1 MTTLKVLMLPH
12 LSHFRTEESGIKR
25 VVEAYFR
32 HLPAYGIELVGQ
44 DATTY
49 DVKAAHAGMAGPD
62 CMVSLLH
69 GIYWSADYDA
79 AAWEW
84 KANQSVIA
92 SIRGAREVVVPSEWV
107 AETLRRDMHL
117 NPHVI
122 GHGVDWQAWQHT
134 EEHRGYVLWAKNRS
148 ADVCSPAPMAQL
160 AKRRPG
166 VTFVSTFGTPDA
178 PANVQV
184 CGLLPHAEMKTAMQR
199 AGVYLSSTKET
210 FGIATLEAMAA
221 GVPVLGFRHGGNVDL
236 VEHGVNGYL
245 ARPGDIDD
253 LAVGLDYCLRH
264 RATLGANGREMA
276 RAWTWERVV
285 EEVAGVFRLAAEP
298 EPATVSVVIPVY
310 NKSPEQLSRAIE
322 SALAQT
328 YSVEEIMVVDDGSD
342 NSAELAE
349 VADAYPLRGERRVR
363 YLHKINEG
371 VAHARNDGIARVYSK
386 YICCLDAD
394 DWLDPRFLEAC
405 IAPLEEDRTL
415 GVAYTRLMAHMP
427 DGSSRVSDWPG
438 AFDYDQQLRRKNQIP
453 TCAVFRRDA
462 WERSGGYRQR
472 YAPTGAGAEDAAFWT
487 HLGALGY
494 GAILATEEPLF
505 HYSAGTGHTARKEY
519 READWLAWFPW
530 ATDKQHPFA
539 SAAKPLRMS
548 HPVRQYDE
556 PLVSVVIP
564 VGPNHHRHL
573 IDALDSLEAQTFRKW
588 EAIVVFDG
596 GNEWTPEIHSAY
608 PFIRH
613 THTDGVGAG
622 AARNIGAQMARA
634 PFLLF
639 LDADDWLQPAALER
653 MLEAWNEHQ
662 SAVYTDYYGKAT
674 VTDVEALDEVL
685 RRSITERNERT
696 KETTISY
703 RAAEYDCP
711 RAQAQP
717 ENPPYLWC
725 NVTTLLPK
733 AWHDQIGG
741 FDEAMASWEDVD
753 YWYRLARAGRCFVRI
768 PQPLMTYRFNTGERR
783 ENGRQLWDSLINYM
797 KEKYRKEPAMAC
809 SGCGQKRS
817 APPPV
822 APSPQSRAV
831 GLSDSQSDEAWSM
844 HRLVDGNRGDHLIV
858 GWVTKTRYGH
868 KADGDVFLVHRADV
882 AAEPDKFE
890 RVYEGGVA
898 LPDSPVEET
907 PEPVLV
913 ALAEPEALTAEPVEE
928 APKRKAR
935 KTTK

>member
-1 MTTLKVLMLPH
+1 MTLKVLMLPH
-12 LSHFRTEESGIKR
+12 MKHFRTEESGIKR
-25 VVEAYFR
+25 VVEAYHR
-32 HLPAYGIELVGQ
+32 HLPAFGIELVDP

-49 DVKAAHAGMAGPD
+49 DVKVAHAGMAGTD
-62 CMVSLLH
+62 CTVSMLH
-69 GIYWSADYDA
+69 GLYWTGDYDA

-84 KANQSVIA
+84 KANESVIA

-122 GHGVDWQAWQHT
+122 GHGIDWREWQHK
-134 EEHRGYVLWAKNRS
+134 EESRGYVLWNKNRA
-148 ADVCSPAPMAQL
+148 ADVCSPVPMAQL
-160 AKRRPG
+160 ARRAPS

-178 PANVQV
+178 PDNVQV
-184 CGLLPHAEMKTAMQR
+184 CGLLPHREMKLAVQR
-199 AGVYLSSTKET
+199 AAVYLSTTKET
-210 FGIATLEAMAA
+210 FGIGVLEAMAA

-236 VEHGVNGYL
+236 IEHGVNGYL
-245 ARPGDIDD
+245 ARPGDMDD
-253 LAVGLDYCLRH
+253 LAAGLDYCLKH
-264 RATLGANGREMA
+264 RAVLGRNGQTLAQR
-276 RAWTWERVV
+276 WTWEKVA
-285 EEVAGVFRLAAEP
+285 EEVAQVFRLAAES

-328 YSVEEIMVVDDGSD
+328 YTVEEIIVVDDGSEND
-342 NSAELAE
+342 KDLAE
-349 VADAYPLRGERRVR
+349 VADAYPLVR
-363 YLHKINEG
+363 YLHKTNEG

-386 YICCLDAD
+386 YVCCLDAD

-405 IAPLEEDRTL
+405 IAPLEEDHTL
-415 GVAYTRLMAHMP
+415 GVAYTRLMAHLP
-427 DGSSRVSDWPG
+427 DGTSRISEWPG
-438 AFDYDQQLRRKNQIP
+438 RYDYDQQLRRRNQIP
-453 TCAVFRRDA
+453 TCAVFRREA

-505 HYSAGTGHTARKEY
+505 HYSAGTGHTARRDY
-519 READWLAWFPW
+519 REPDWLGWFPW
-530 ATDKQHPFA
+530 AHDGQHPFA
-539 SAAKPLRMS
+539 SVARPKRMS

-556 PLVSVVIP
+556 PVVSVIIP
-564 VGPNHHRHL
+564 VGPNHQRL
-573 IDALDSLEAQTFRKW
+573 LVDALDSLEAQTFRKW

-596 GNEWTPEIHSAY
+596 GNEWLPEIHNAY
-608 PFIRH
+608 PFIWH
-613 THTDGVGAG
+613 THTQGKGAGHARNVGA
-622 AARNIGAQMARA
+622 AMARA

-639 LDADDWLQPAALER
+639 LDADDWLQPTALDR

-662 SAVYTDYYGKAT
+662 SAVYSDYYGVAT
-674 VTDVEALDEVL
+674 VNDVEALDEVL

-696 KETTISY
+696 GETTISY

-741 FDEAMASWEDVD
+741 FDEAMPSWEDVD
-753 YWYRLARAGRCFVRI
+753 YWYRLARAGRCFVRVA
-768 PQPLMTYRFNTGERR
+768 QPLMTYRFSTGTRR
-783 ENGRQLWDSLINYM
+783 ENGRQQWDNLINYM
-797 KEKYRKEPAMAC
+797 QSKYRKEPAMSC
-809 SGCGQKRS
+809 SGCSQRRS
-817 APPPV
+817 TPAPAPPTSQPR
-822 APSPQSRAV
+822 SV
-831 GLSDSQSDEAWSM
+831 GVIESLGDEEWSM

-913 ALAEPEALTAEPVEE
+913 ALVEPETLTVEPVEE
-928 APKRKAR
+928 TPKRKAR